1 MAEIVETQISNAE
14 IKRVVM
20 KLLREGQY
28 NQTDIELLF
37 RRLYTEI
44 QSRYPER
51 TTYVYNYVS
60 RKFSAQ
66 MASEM
71 KAQRKD
77 DVLLLNNLYKQERVM
92 SFITVTDSEMMEV
105 TYGSVV

>member
-1 MAEIVETQISNAE
+1 MVEAQISNAE
-14 IKRVVM
+14 IKRVVL

-44 QSRYPER
+44 ESRYPER
-51 TTYVYNYVS
+51 TTYIYNYVS

-66 MASEM
+66 VAGEL
-71 KAQRKD
+71 KQQRKE
-77 DVLLLNNLYKQERVM
+77 DVLLLNELYK
-92 SFITVTDSEMMEV
+92 
-105 TYGSVV
+105 

>member
-1 MAEIVETQISNAE
+1 VSFRRIIIAEIVETQISNAE
-14 IKRVVM
+14 IKRVVL

-66 MASEM
+66 VAEDM
-71 KAQRKD
+71 KKQRKD
-77 DVLLLNNLYKQERVM
+77 DVLLLNNLYK
-92 SFITVTDSEMMEV
+92 
-105 TYGSVV
+105 

>member
-1 MAEIVETQISNAE
+1 M
-14 IKRVVM
+14 M

-44 QSRYPER
+44 EYRYPER
-51 TTYVYNYVS
+51 TTYIYNYVS

-66 MASEM
+66 VAGEL
-71 KAQRKD
+71 KQQRKD
-77 DVLLLNNLYKQERVM
+77 DVLLLNQLYK
-92 SFITVTDSEMMEV
+92 
-105 TYGSVV
+105 

>member
-1 MAEIVETQISNAE
+1 MAEMVEAQISNAE
-14 IKRVVM
+14 IKRCVL

-44 QSRYPER
+44 ESRYPDR
-51 TTYVYNYVS
+51 TTYIYNYVS

-66 MASEM
+66 VAGEL
-71 KAQRKD
+71 KQQRKD
-77 DVLLLNNLYKQERVM
+77 DVLLLNQLYK
-92 SFITVTDSEMMEV
+92 
-105 TYGSVV
+105 

>member
-1 MAEIVETQISNAE
+1 MSFRRIIIAEIVETQISNAE
-14 IKRVVM
+14 IKRVVL

-60 RKFSAQ
+60 RKYSAQ
-66 MASEM
+66 VAKDM
-71 KAQRKD
+71 KQQRRD
-77 DVLLLNNLYKQERVM
+77 DTMLLRDLYK
-92 SFITVTDSEMMEV
+92 
-105 TYGSVV
+105 

>member
-1 MAEIVETQISNAE
+1 MWGLFVVLLYRRIIIAEIVETQISNAE
-14 IKRVVM
+14 IKRVVL

-44 QSRYPER
+44 ERRYPDR
-51 TTYVYNYVS
+51 TTYIYNYVS

-77 DVLLLNNLYKQERVM
+77 DVLLLNNLYK
-92 SFITVTDSEMMEV
+92 
-105 TYGSVV
+105 

>member
-1 MAEIVETQISNAE
+1 MWGFFGVLLYRRIIIAEIVETQISNAE
-14 IKRVVM
+14 IKRVVL

-44 QSRYPER
+44 ERRYPDR
-51 TTYVYNYVS
+51 TTYIYNYVS

-66 MASEM
+66 MSSEM

-77 DVLLLNNLYKQERVM
+77 DVLLLNNLYK
-92 SFITVTDSEMMEV
+92 
-105 TYGSVV
+105 

>member
-44 QSRYPER
+44 ERRYPDR
-51 TTYVYNYVS
+51 TTYIYNYVS
-60 RKFSAQ
+60 RKYSAQ
-66 MASEM
+66 VAGEL
-71 KAQRKD
+71 KQQRKT
-77 DVLLLNNLYKQERVM
+77 DVLLLNQLYN
-92 SFITVTDSEMMEV
+92 
-105 TYGSVV
+105 

>member
-28 NQTDIELLF
+28 NKTDIELLF

-44 QSRYPER
+44 ERRYPER
-51 TTYVYNYVS
+51 TTYIYNYVS
-60 RKFSAQ
+60 RKYSAQ
-66 MASEM
+66 VAKDM
-71 KAQRKD
+71 KQQRKED
-77 DVLLLNNLYKQERVM
+77 SILLNNLYK
-92 SFITVTDSEMMEV
+92 
-105 TYGSVV
+105 

>member
-1 MAEIVETQISNAE
+1 MAEMVEAQISNAE
-14 IKRVVM
+14 VKRVVL

-44 QSRYPER
+44 ESRYPER
-51 TTYVYNYVS
+51 TTYIYNYVS

-66 MASEM
+66 VAGEL
-71 KAQRKD
+71 KQQRKD
-77 DVLLLNNLYKQERVM
+77 DVLLLNQLYK
-92 SFITVTDSEMMEV
+92 
-105 TYGSVV
+105 

>member
-1 MAEIVETQISNAE
+1 MAEMVEAQISNAE
-14 IKRVVM
+14 IKRCVL

-44 QSRYPER
+44 ESRYPDR
-51 TTYVYNYVS
+51 TTYIYNYVS

-66 MASEM
+66 VAGDL
-71 KAQRKD
+71 KQQRKD
-77 DVLLLNNLYKQERVM
+77 DVLLLNNLYK
-92 SFITVTDSEMMEV
+92 
-105 TYGSVV
+105 

>member
-1 MAEIVETQISNAE
+1 MVEAQISNAE
-14 IKRVVM
+14 IKRVVL

-44 QSRYPER
+44 ERRYPER
-51 TTYVYNYVS
+51 TTYIYNYVS
-60 RKFSAQ
+60 RKYSAQ
-66 MASEM
+66 VAKEM

-77 DVLLLNNLYKQERVM
+77 DVLLLNNLYK
-92 SFITVTDSEMMEV
+92 
-105 TYGSVV
+105 